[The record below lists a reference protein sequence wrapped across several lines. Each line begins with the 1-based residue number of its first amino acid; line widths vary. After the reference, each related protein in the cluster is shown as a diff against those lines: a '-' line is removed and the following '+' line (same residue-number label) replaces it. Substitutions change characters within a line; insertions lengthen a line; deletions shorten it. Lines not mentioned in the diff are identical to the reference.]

1 MEKKIKWNEGEGY
14 ITATYEGSGSGSAS
28 ISSDVNEGIDRE
40 QSIKVETTDKSVS
53 ATLLVSQEGLREVFE
68 PSDGLFVLADGGT
81 FNVLKMGGDTPDVPV
96 DTYTRLTYIECN
108 GQQYINT
115 GYVVQDE
122 DVIEMNFIGTKK
134 SNEDKFLFA
143 STNKTSIWVSL
154 YSNNAYVRFGST
166 SSTTVS
172 NGYANYRV
180 KLQKNNVTFGNSQTS
195 VTTEML
201 PDSPLYLF
209 ANCNDSGTYGECY
222 CRCNKFKISKSDRVV
237 MELQP
242 FKRDSDGAIGMLD
255 VVSGT
260 FYTSEGESFIA
271 GNEIRL
277 ADGYES
283 LDYITFNA
291 DKMFDAG
298 IIESTYTIE
307 SLWARNTTSGSQYMY
322 GFVTSPHSATVT
334 AYCANGGTWRW
345 GNQGSSMTFN
355 NTNDHYTRQWNANIY
370 YDGTTRAYSKSPA
383 FTTSDTLIVGGRR
396 GSDGVALATFIGKIY
411 HFSVIEDENMLIDW
425 YPCRRLSDGV
435 EGFWDCVTQS
445 FVEPI

>member
-1 MEKKIKWNEGEGY
+1 
-14 ITATYEGSGSGSAS
+14 
-28 ISSDVNEGIDRE
+28 
-40 QSIKVETTDKSVS
+40 
-53 ATLLVSQEGLREVFE
+53 
-68 PSDGLFVLADGGT
+68 
-81 FNVLKMGGDTPDVPV
+81 
-96 DTYTRLTYIECN
+96 
-108 GQQYINT
+108 
-115 GYVVQDE
+115 
-122 DVIEMNFIGTKK
+122 
-134 SNEDKFLFA
+134 
-143 STNKTSIWVSL
+143 
-154 YSNNAYVRFGST
+154 
-166 SSTTVS
+166 
-172 NGYANYRV
+172 
-180 KLQKNNVTFGNSQTS
+180 
-195 VTTEML
+195 
-201 PDSPLYLF
+201 
-209 ANCNDSGTYGECY
+209 
-222 CRCNKFKISKSDRVV
+222 

-271 GNEIRL
+271 GNEMRL

-345 GNQGSSMTFN
+345 GNQGSSMSFN